1 MSTPELSANADAGCN
16 RKVYRQSA
24 VKPLPLGMGI

>member
-1 MSTPELSANADAGCN
+1 MELKETQTSQKLALGFTN
-16 RKVYRQSA
+16 SA

>member
-1 MSTPELSANADAGCN
+1 MIVATLIEVVGLSVAAWILS
-16 RKVYRQSA
+16 RSA